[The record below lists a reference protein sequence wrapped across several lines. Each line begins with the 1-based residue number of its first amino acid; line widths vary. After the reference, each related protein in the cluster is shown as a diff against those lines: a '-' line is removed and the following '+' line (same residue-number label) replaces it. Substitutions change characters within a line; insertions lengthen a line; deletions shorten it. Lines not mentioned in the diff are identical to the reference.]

1 MFQDIEVVWKELRE
15 VYSGDFRNLIYVDL
29 PAEAAVVQT
38 LGEIKK
44 RLETVEW
51 SIKIP
56 E

>member
-15 VYSGDFRNLIYVDL
+15 VYSGDFKNLVYADL
-29 PAEAAVVQT
+29 PGEAEVVQT

-44 RLETVEW
+44 RLGTVEW

>member
-1 MFQDIEVVWKELRE
+1 MHPKKKELRE
-15 VYSGDFRNLIYVDL
+15 VYSGDFKNLAYTDL
-29 PAEAAVVQT
+29 PAEAEVVQT

-56 E
+56 K